1 MTTQNGIL
9 DHLLF
14 TEDNSA
20 PACHRGPLRV
30 AIIGAGIGGLSAA
43 IGLRRQGHQVD
54 LYEKSSFA
62 VELGAGIH
70 LTPNGN
76 GILRRWGIF
85 AEEFGG
91 TLLNR
96 RFEFHYNGEL
106 ILDENLATPNLRW
119 EHPWHL
125 VHRVALHERLK
136 RAATGEDGRGLPAI
150 LHTSSE
156 VVHVSPERG
165 KITLVD
171 GTIIEADVIIGA
183 DGVHSRSR
191 RFICDSM
198 PGVISSG
205 KGAFRFL
212 IPRSLADEDPETQP
226 LVEARDA
233 AYMWFANDRRV
244 VLYPC
249 NSNKTL
255 NFVCIHPEE
264 ESHSMAGDGWDK
276 TGSLE
281 QVLEVFK
288 SFDPVLLRLFRKMD
302 PKELKVW
309 QLLDMEKPPAWV
321 NERMALLGDAAHP
334 FTPYQGQGANQA
346 IEDAATIMVVLPY
359 GTCPADVPE
368 RLKIVIPG
376 KRARTG
382 KMESPKSTAS
392 VPFSKREVM
401 LAYRMQAAIFGSF
414 NFAHDAYHHANI
426 VFKRHLWKST
436 PGARWRMPVSFGP
449 SYELRSHDSSDS
461 RQTFTTAAVR
471 FKSSRTYLES
481 LLPTESYTFV
491 ADDTLCEVSLAI
503 TTRKNVPCLG
513 GADYSRFGL
522 YLHGVQYKRD
532 DGSTVQGSFVPVLL
546 EDSADM
552 VISTREEQGMPALF
566 CDIEVTSSPQTY
578 QMKASWR
585 GVNFTDLI
593 LEDLEEDPRAAETA
607 GDDVSGRVLLS
618 HHLRPKIGV
627 PEEPGETCAI
637 KGSIGDASCRV
648 TQRWR
653 IKKGS
658 VKLQGHSWES
668 LPTLHHVA
676 ASLADMA
683 MYGIVSAEVV
693 SGTGVPDKRKYSR
706 I

>member
-1 MTTQNGIL
+1 MITQNGNL
-9 DHLLF
+9 GHLPSP
-14 TEDNSA
+14 ENNSA
-20 PACHRGPLRV
+20 SASHRGPLRV

-43 IGLRRQGHQVD
+43 IGLRRQGHQVN

-96 RFEFHYNGEL
+96 RFEFHCNGEP
-106 ILDENLATPNLRW
+106 ILDEDLTTPNLRW

-191 RFICDSM
+191 QFICDSM

-212 IPRSLADEDPETQP
+212 IPRSLADEDPEIQP

-346 IEDAATIMVVLPY
+346 IEDAAAITVVLPY
-359 GTCPADVPE
+359 GTCPANVPE
-368 RLKIVIPG
+368 RLKMYEKIRYDRAHKIQSDSRRAGSDWKDG
-376 KRARTG
+376 K
-382 KMESPKSTAS
+382 PQ
-392 VPFSKREVM
+392 VNP
-401 LAYRMQAAIFGSF
+401 AIFGSF

-532 DGSTVQGSFVPVLL
+532 DDSTVQGSFVPVLL

-593 LEDLEEDPRAAETA
+593 LEDLEEDPRAAENA
-607 GDDVSGRVLLS
+607 GDDVSGRILLS
-618 HHLRPKIGV
+618 HHFRPKIGV
-627 PEEPGETCAI
+627 PKEPGETYAV

-693 SGTGVPDKRKYSR
+693 SGTGVPNKRQYSR

>member
-1 MTTQNGIL
+1 MTTQNGDL
-9 DHLLF
+9 DHLPS
-14 TEDNSA
+14 TENISA
-20 PACHRGPLRV
+20 SHSHRGPLRV

-106 ILDENLATPNLRW
+106 ILDEDLTTPNLRW

-165 KITLVD
+165 KITLVN

-198 PGVISSG
+198 PGVVSSG

-212 IPRSLADEDPETQP
+212 IPRSLADEDPETQS
-226 LVEARDA
+226 LVKARDA

-302 PKELKVW
+302 SKELKVW
-309 QLLDMEKPPAWV
+309 QLLDMEKPSAWV

-346 IEDAATIMVVLPY
+346 IEDAAAITVVLPY

-368 RLKIVIPG
+368 RLKMYQKIRYD
-376 KRARTG
+376 RAH
-382 KMESPKSTAS
+382 KI
-392 VPFSKREVM
+392 
-401 LAYRMQAAIFGSF
+401 Q
-414 NFAHDAYHHANI
+414 
-426 VFKRHLWKST
+426 
-436 PGARWRMPVSFGP
+436 
-449 SYELRSHDSSDS
+449 SDS
-461 RQTFTTAAVR
+461 RRAGSDWKDGKPQVNR
-471 FKSSRTYLES
+471 KS
-481 LLPTESYTFV
+481 
-491 ADDTLCEVSLAI
+491 DTLEA
-503 TTRKNVPCLG
+503 
-513 GADYSRFGL
+513 
-522 YLHGVQYKRD
+522 
-532 DGSTVQGSFVPVLL
+532 
-546 EDSADM
+546 
-552 VISTREEQGMPALF
+552 
-566 CDIEVTSSPQTY
+566 
-578 QMKASWR
+578 R
-585 GVNFTDLI
+585 G
-593 LEDLEEDPRAAETA
+593 
-607 GDDVSGRVLLS
+607 
-618 HHLRPKIGV
+618 
-627 PEEPGETCAI
+627 
-637 KGSIGDASCRV
+637 
-648 TQRWR
+648 
-653 IKKGS
+653 
-658 VKLQGHSWES
+658 
-668 LPTLHHVA
+668 HV
-676 ASLADMA
+676 
-683 MYGIVSAEVV
+683 G
-693 SGTGVPDKRKYSR
+693 
-706 I
+706 